1 MSLMNIENLDVYYGR
16 INALKRISLKI
27 NKGDIVSLIG
37 ANGAGKTTLL
47 NTITG
52 VVEAA
57 EGNITYNGS
66 DIFNERSDTIL
77 RKGVS
82 HIPEGRNIFSELT
95 VEENLMAGAFSLKD
109 KIKIRELLERSY
121 TLFPILADRRKQE
134 GATLSG
140 GEQQMLAIAR
150 GLMSDPDLLLLDE
163 PSLGLAPII
172 IEGIFDLIMDIKK
185 LGKTI
190 FLVEQNASMA
200 LDIADYGYVL
210 ETGNIVLEDTA
221 DRLKNNDEVRKAY
234 LGVA

>member
-1 MSLMNIENLDVYYGR
+1 MSLLNIENLKVFYGS
-16 INALKRISLKI
+16 INAIKGVSLQI
-27 NKGDIVSLIG
+27 NEGDIVSLIG

-52 VVEAA
+52 VVEA
-57 EGNITYNGS
+57 ESGSINYNDS
-66 DIFNERSDTIL
+66 DIFNERSDEIL
-77 RKGVS
+77 KMGVA
-82 HIPEGRNIFSELT
+82 HIPEGRKIFSELT
-95 VEENLMAGAFSLKD
+95 VEENLMAGAYSLKD
-109 KIKIRELLERSY
+109 KIKVKELLERSY
-121 TLFPILADRRKQE
+121 SLFPILADRRKQE

-150 GLMSDPDLLLLDE
+150 GLMSDPDLVLLDE

-172 IEGIFDLIMDIKK
+172 IEGIFDLIIDIKK

-200 LDIADYGYVL
+200 LEIADYGYVL
-210 ETGNIVLEDTA
+210 EIGRIVLEDTA
-221 DRLKNNDEVRKAY
+221 ENLRNNDEVRKAY